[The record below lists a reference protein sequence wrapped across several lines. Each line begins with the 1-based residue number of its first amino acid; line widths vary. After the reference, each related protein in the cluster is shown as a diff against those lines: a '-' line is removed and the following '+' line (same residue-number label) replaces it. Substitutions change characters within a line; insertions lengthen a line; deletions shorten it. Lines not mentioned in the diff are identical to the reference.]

1 MELFRSLKDIAFKNN
16 VSEPIVMRSNAGWYI
31 GTIYN
36 DDGLIMPNQ
45 RLTGY
50 MSKDDAIAYLD
61 TTPEV
66 NALPRLITPNMDE
79 RLIGFPCP
87 YDEPLHHHHDG
98 CPACDG

>member
-1 MELFRSLKDIAFKNN
+1 MELLRSLKDIAFKNN

-50 MSKDDAIAYLD
+50 MSKDDAIASLD
-61 TTPEV
+61 
-66 NALPRLITPNMDE
+66 
-79 RLIGFPCP
+79 CP

>member
-50 MSKDDAIAYLD
+50 MSKDDAIAYL
-61 TTPEV
+61 
-66 NALPRLITPNMDE
+66 
-79 RLIGFPCP
+79 GCP

>member
-1 MELFRSLKDIAFKNN
+1 MELLKSLKDIVFKNN
-16 VSEPIVMRSNAGWYI
+16 ISEPIVMRSVAGWYI

-50 MSKDDAIAYLD
+50 MSKDDAIAYLGC
-61 TTPEV
+61 PS
-66 NALPRLITPNMDE
+66 L
-79 RLIGFPCP
+79 GWP